1 MKVHTWSSYQT
12 HSSNKKMSLQTQIDQ
27 LREQLAL
34 HSVLIRQF
42 LTNKE
47 CETEINFP
55 IPMPMNDVSFHDPI
69 PMAPPPPKCC
79 APESLPNVDDVKR
92 FFNVTIDQAKKQ
104 YEGMNASFPVK
115 GCTEMGLQHRQKQT
129 EQILTRLVS
138 ELKSGLDHFGL
149 LNCEFSGREQTLDLA
164 QLDWLTCLY
173 VNMTEFHYNW
183 KNDTDKIEELTQKMN
198 TTFKSRYGHLCPAD
212 SKDDEFNMAHHVGK
226 MLTLDYVAPLF
237 FTHSKLV
244 QLAEVQEIPE
254 SN

>member
-1 MKVHTWSSYQT
+1 MEHQSF
-12 HSSNKKMSLQTQIDQ
+12 HKKTTTMSLQTQIDE
-27 LREQLAL
+27 LRAQLAL
-34 HSVLIRQF
+34 HSVLLRQF

-47 CETEINFP
+47 CESEQLI
-55 IPMPMNDVSFHDPI
+55 IPMNDVSMNDSI
-69 PMAPPPPKCC
+69 PLAPRPPKCC
-79 APESLPNVDDVKR
+79 APESLPDVDDVKR

-115 GCTEMGLQHRQKQT
+115 GCTEMGLQHRQIQT
-129 EQILTRLVS
+129 EQIQSRLVS

-173 VNMTEFHYNW
+173 VNMTDFHYNW

-198 TTFKSRYGHLCPAD
+198 TTFKSRYGHLCSAS
-212 SKDDEFNMAHHVGK
+212 SKDDSKFNMAHHVGK
-226 MLTLDYVAPLF
+226 LLTLDYVAPLF

-244 QLAEVQEIPE
+244 QLAEAQEIPE